1 MLFGGI
7 VSDIAV
13 GLVVLVVVV
22 LAFVVMVGP
31 PFYAIY
37 RALPG
42 LKAQGERMK
51 KSDRYYNPYTHQ
63 WSFKKP
69 EGPGS
74 AEARRVEGG
83 GSTLGRLR
91 EELVAEGL
99 TRGERVFFFVWFVVA
114 LVLVPVGM
122 VLLLASGSTRTV
134 GLVCLVAGVV
144 QMAVPVAPILKAR
157 VKRRD
162 RRSGA
167 ISTGS

>member
-1 MLFGGI
+1 MFLGGI
-7 VSDIAV
+7 ASEIAL
-13 GLVVLVVVV
+13 GVLVLIIVGFV
-22 LAFVVMVGP
+22 FVVMAGL

-51 KSDRYYNPYTHQ
+51 KSYRYYNPYTHQ

-74 AEARRVEGG
+74 ADARRVEGG
-83 GSTLGRLR
+83 GSTLRRLR

-99 TRGERVFFFVWFVVA
+99 SRGERAFFFVWFVVA
-114 LVLVPVGM
+114 FVLGPVGM
-122 VLLLASGSTRTV
+122 VLVLASEDTRAV
-134 GLVCLVAGVV
+134 GLVCLVASVV
-144 QMAVPVAPILKAR
+144 QMAVPLTPILKAR
-157 VKRRD
+157 VKRRE

-167 ISTGS
+167 TSTGR